1 MINDSTADKTY
12 DRRMWTLAGPMA
24 FQSESMMKIQG
35 RKQITPLGSAGPLA
49 GPSFREVDEPQAAPA
64 SDQVDLSSTQEL
76 RRLNAAAQA
85 LPEVRMEKVEGLRGQ
100 IEDGNYYVESDKLAR
115 KVVDEALNDMLFSS
129 RQPTEL

>member
-1 MINDSTADKTY
+1 
-12 DRRMWTLAGPMA
+12 
-24 FQSESMMKIQG
+24 MKIQG

-85 LPEVRMEKVEGLRGQ
+85 LPEVRMEKVEGLREQ

-115 KVVDEALNDMLFSS
+115 KVVDEALNDMLLSS
-129 RQPTEL
+129 RRPTEI